1 MIRGRVTPALEAQI
15 ALELIGNEGQ
25 THTVE
30 VILDTGFEGDLILP
44 LDIIRRLGL
53 TSVDDYRAIL
63 ADGREAFW
71 AGYEGRVLWHGR
83 PRSALILESD
93 GEALLGMNLLWRSR
107 VTLDVRANGDV
118 VIEELG

>member
-71 AGYEGRVLWHGR
+71 PAMKAEFCGTGAPVA
-83 PRSALILESD
+83 P
-93 GEALLGMNLLWRSR
+93 
-107 VTLDVRANGDV
+107 
-118 VIEELG
+118 